1 MSQAT
6 RNLFSHTGIVP
17 VIPTIRRLRQEC
29 CKFKASLGYREPQKT
44 KSKQT
49 KNKKPQ
55 PPTKKSKN
63 KKPTPRFLSM
73 SSLKLF
79 LLTYKSMWQKNS
91 KLCINHVPCER
102 HAEKDAVLPS
112 YPLKM

>member
-63 KKPTPRFLSM
+63 KKTHPKIPIYVIPKTFFVDL
-73 SSLKLF
+73 
-79 LLTYKSMWQKNS
+79 
-91 KLCINHVPCER
+91 
-102 HAEKDAVLPS
+102 
-112 YPLKM
+112 